1 MIVGSPPAKVGQH
14 QTPTPPKRPSSPQ
27 LQGRFTWQAT
37 TDYDL
42 HQDKVVAVNQ
52 LRIIHIAE

>member
-1 MIVGSPPAKVGQH
+1 
-14 QTPTPPKRPSSPQ
+14 